1 MADTRKTPAAQPT
14 MPLPLQP
21 LLFALRLIPDAVHT
35 QILARLF
42 SHLLRGQS
50 IAARLDD
57 LQGRRITIHITDSAS
72 RLSFQIRGTQ
82 LRAATGAE
90 TADVTLRGSL
100 ADFWLLATRAEDPDT
115 LFFNRRL
122 SIEGDTETALTIKNL
137 LDALEFDWR
146 THVTAVLGLPAAGR
160 LIPLVEKIRLAIRL
174 PPRAG
179 A

>member
-1 MADTRKTPAAQPT
+1 
-14 MPLPLQP
+14 MPPPLQP
-21 LLFALRLIPDAVHT
+21 LLLALRLIPDALHT

-50 IAARLDD
+50 IAGRLED
-57 LQGRRITIHITDSAS
+57 LQGRRITIHITDCAS
-72 RLSFQIRGTQ
+72 RLNFQIQGTQ
-82 LRAATGAE
+82 LRAAARGAGIE
-90 TADVTLRGSL
+90 ATQVTLRGRL

-146 THVTAVLGLPAAGR
+146 AHVTAVLGPPAAAR
-160 LIPLVEKIRLAIRL
+160 LIPLLDKISLATRL

-179 A
+179 I

>member
-1 MADTRKTPAAQPT
+1 
-14 MPLPLQP
+14 MPPPLLPLF
-21 LLFALRLIPDAVHT
+21 LALRLMPDAVHA

-72 RLSFQIRGTQ
+72 RLNFQIRGTQ
-82 LRAATGAE
+82 LRAAPRTTGAAA
-90 TADVTLRGSL
+90 TDVTLRGSL

-146 THVTAVLGLPAAGR
+146 AHVTAVLGLPAAGR
-160 LIPLVEKIRLAIRL
+160 LIPLMEKIRLATRH